1 MTLKAVIFD
10 MDGTLVQYDGP
21 FQSSWDA
28 IGYAAGLKAEWDRLI
43 EHYFPKKELYWE
55 WMDANARLLRG
66 ISVEKVLRKLLP
78 PPYTPGVRET
88 MQELKQKYRLGILT
102 GGLDFIAEYI
112 CQDLGMDFYLANG
125 LKVRNGV
132 FVGECERRVYLWTKD
147 QHLRELCQ
155 REGLDL
161 KEVCFVGDH
170 LNDIP
175 VMKSVGLAIA
185 FAPKDSEL
193 IKVAHAYTNNFQ
205 EIPKLIEQHHT
216 TISPARRSRPSR
228 TGRTSTTSSGS

>member
-1 MTLKAVIFD
+1 MTIRAVIFD

-28 IGYAAGLKAEWDRLI
+28 VGYAAGLKEEWDRLM

-55 WMDANARLLRG
+55 WTAANARLVQG
-66 ISVEKVLRKLLP
+66 VPTQKIFGAVLP

-88 MQELKQKYRLGILT
+88 MVQLKRKYRLGVLT
-102 GGLDFIAEYI
+102 SGLDFIADYI
-112 CQDLGMDFYLANG
+112 CKDLGMDFYLANG
-125 LKVRNGV
+125 LKVHDGV
-132 FVGECERRVYLWTKD
+132 FTGECERRVYLWTKD
-147 QHLRELCQ
+147 QHLRELCR

-170 LNDIP
+170 LNDVS

-185 FAPKDSEL
+185 FAPKDPEL
-193 IKVAHAYTNNFQ
+193 IQVAHAHTDDFR
-205 EIPKLIEQHHT
+205 EIPKLIEQ
-216 TISPARRSRPSR
+216 IAGQR
-228 TGRTSTTSSGS
+228 